1 MSRTGKEQALP
12 PFTGKPLRPTGR
24 THQDYDDFWYS
35 DINFYATSGDLLRDQ
50 FWRDCKEDAPDP
62 EELWRHAWASNFDPC
77 RIVPTMYRPWDRRY
91 LIYTDRHGG
100 TIAAPRYEVMKNAV
114 PWYWWYTLRELWK
127 VMPHKSLPVL
137 QQTVGECEARA
148 FHLPLN
154 GKWVANFNLWRVAYQ
169 CMAELQHGAQ
179 GDLFGGKEG
188 GL

>member
-1 MSRTGKEQALP
+1 MSRTDKAQALP

-24 THQDYDDFWYS
+24 THQDYEDFWYS

-62 EELWRHAWASNFDPC
+62 EELWRHAWASNSDPC
-77 RIVPTMYRPWDRRY
+77 RILQMDYRVWDKKY
-91 LIYTDRHGG
+91 VIYTDHHGG
-100 TIAAPRYEVMKNAV
+100 TIAAPRYKAMRIHL
-114 PWYWWYTLRELWK
+114 PWFWWFTLRELWK

-148 FHLPLN
+148 LHLPLN

-179 GDLFGGKEG
+179 GSLFGGKEG
-188 GL
+188 AL